1 MTDTALVLGAGGL
14 TGVGWEIG
22 VLHGLAEAG
31 VDLTTADLVVG
42 TSAGAVV
49 GAQLTSGLLTLAEL
63 YERQLADHRGE
74 IPARL
79 GAGTLFGYARAALS
93 SRSPQVYAIKLGRM
107 APAAGTPGE
116 AARREVIAHRLVS
129 HVWPQRRLLV
139 TAVAADTG
147 ELRTFNGECGVP
159 IVDAVAASCAVP
171 AVWPPVTIEGRKWLD
186 GGVHSC
192 ANAHLA
198 AGYARV
204 VVLAP
209 MAVGAGPL
217 VSPRAQAEKLARAG
231 ARTMV
236 ITPDATA
243 KRAFG
248 RNSLDPAGRAP
259 AARAG
264 RVQADAHAEAVAEVW
279 AQ

>member
-63 YERQLADHRGE
+63 YERQLADPGGE
-74 IPARL
+74 KAAHL
-79 GAGTLFGYARAALS
+79 GAGIYFRYARAALS
-93 SRSPQVYAIKLGRM
+93 SRTPQAYGIKLGRM
-107 APAAGTPGE
+107 ALDARTPDE
-116 AARREVIAHRLVS
+116 ASRREVIAHRLVS

-147 ELRTFNGECGVP
+147 ELRAFDAASGVP

-171 AVWPPVTIEGRKWLD
+171 AIWPPVTIEGRTWLD

-192 ANAHLA
+192 ANAQLA

-209 MAVGAGPL
+209 MAVGGGPL
-217 VSPRAQAEKLARAG
+217 LSPRTQAARLGRAG

-236 ITPDATA
+236 ITPDAIA
-243 KRAFG
+243 KKAFG

-264 RVQADAHAEAVAEVW
+264 RVQAASHAQAVAEVW

>member
-1 MTDTALVLGAGGL
+1 M
-14 TGVGWEIG
+14 
-22 VLHGLAEAG
+22 
-31 VDLTTADLVVG
+31 
-42 TSAGAVV
+42 
-49 GAQLTSGLLTLAEL
+49 
-63 YERQLADHRGE
+63 
-74 IPARL
+74 
-79 GAGTLFGYARAALS
+79 
-93 SRSPQVYAIKLGRM
+93 
-107 APAAGTPGE
+107 
-116 AARREVIAHRLVS
+116 
-129 HVWPQRRLLV
+129 
-139 TAVAADTG
+139 
-147 ELRTFNGECGVP
+147 
-159 IVDAVAASCAVP
+159 DAVAASCAVP

-217 VSPRAQAEKLARAG
+217 VSPRTQAEKLARAG